1 MKKQKDNDKNSK
13 GGGNGSGNS
22 YVKSSNIVERSK
34 PSGKGTISIGFG
46 KDITTFK
53 DPSDKYSY
61 PSNTSSKSGYGS
73 ISGGEGLGSQS
84 GGFDHRLHQLHPR
97 DAETFIERIK
107 ASESEIQKLVNQY
120 RPLNPKSNEESLRVC
135 AIITLGIATDKELEG
150 LKNYKIEQS
159 KNIPSDL
166 IPYFASHS
174 GKVIGWLEHQN
185 NTLNLNF
192 NIAGKD
198 LDMSNKQITDENML
212 FFCQKMTS
220 FTFHF
225 DNLIIS
231 NNLMTNLSVQ
241 YLFNATLTSP
251 TNRTIKNLDLRNNQ
265 IGDVGA
271 ELIAAYLK
279 HGYMPATTHVN
290 LADNIITDKGTL
302 CFAESLNSSV
312 NKLKVLHLE
321 GNKLTPDGEFRIGS
335 SIKTVIQDMIV
346 FVKKFTG
353 KEIIKPA
360 LKEFIKYAEKY
371 GVDTTHIAT
380 NKPTLDYIKDTGIII
395 KNIAFGYA
403 KCSNIV
409 IDMLTFDTTLP
420 SLAKSTT
427 IEMYGS
433 KAVKKADLKVCVTWE
448 THDAIVSPE
457 GVDLAVKAIDLLGDG
472 E

>member
-1 MKKQKDNDKNSK
+1 MK
-13 GGGNGSGNS
+13 
-22 YVKSSNIVERSK
+22 
-34 PSGKGTISIGFG
+34 
-46 KDITTFK
+46 
-53 DPSDKYSY
+53 PSDKCTNNTGFSFSSGNGTSLGWDSNGTPCSINANKPTTTSIGSY
-61 PSNTSSKSGYGS
+61 YPNVSSGYNATARSYIGGLDDRFEPFKLTES
-73 ISGGEGLGSQS
+73 TNPYLKSSSSFPTFTPPQLPLPQPFPDQHIVSTNNNQQNIS
-84 GGFDHRLHQLHPR
+84 
-97 DAETFIERIK
+97 
-107 ASESEIQKLVNQY
+107 SELV
-120 RPLNPKSNEESLRVC
+120 
-135 AIITLGIATDKELEG
+135 
-150 LKNYKIEQS
+150 
-159 KNIPSDL
+159 
-166 IPYFASHS
+166 PYFASHS

-290 LADNIITDKGTL
+290 LADNIITDKGAL

-321 GNKLTPDGEFRIGS
+321 GNKISSTGEKYFVTELLNKATQHMIVYTQSYKGQFDEHVKMIFGNKEERAIVYKKLIAQGVEKGVNTKAIVVDQTLYGKIVNGIDLVNTNFKTFTGFIKCNFDPIDMIKSYAADKIIAKLPKSIGKLMGE
-335 SIKTVIQDMIV
+335 IKTTEDAVSCYFEAHNEAWTSEV
-346 FVKKFTG
+346 
-353 KEIIKPA
+353 
-360 LKEFIKYAEKY
+360 
-371 GVDTTHIAT
+371 GVSVLTHE
-380 NKPTLDYIKDTGIII
+380 LRVMGEDG
-395 KNIAFGYA
+395 FG
-403 KCSNIV
+403 
-409 IDMLTFDTTLP
+409 
-420 SLAKSTT
+420 
-427 IEMYGS
+427 E
-433 KAVKKADLKVCVTWE
+433 
-448 THDAIVSPE
+448 
-457 GVDLAVKAIDLLGDG
+457 
-472 E
+472 

>member
-1 MKKQKDNDKNSK
+1 
-13 GGGNGSGNS
+13 
-22 YVKSSNIVERSK
+22 
-34 PSGKGTISIGFG
+34 
-46 KDITTFK
+46 
-53 DPSDKYSY
+53 
-61 PSNTSSKSGYGS
+61 
-73 ISGGEGLGSQS
+73 
-84 GGFDHRLHQLHPR
+84 
-97 DAETFIERIK
+97 
-107 ASESEIQKLVNQY
+107 
-120 RPLNPKSNEESLRVC
+120 
-135 AIITLGIATDKELEG
+135 
-150 LKNYKIEQS
+150 
-159 KNIPSDL
+159 
-166 IPYFASHS
+166 
-174 GKVIGWLEHQN
+174 
-185 NTLNLNF
+185 
-192 NIAGKD
+192 
-198 LDMSNKQITDENML
+198 MSNKQITDENML
-212 FFCQKMTS
+212 FFCQKMAS

-290 LADNIITDKGTL
+290 LADNIITDKGAL

-335 SIKTVIQDMIV
+335 SIKTVVQDMIV

-360 LKEFIKYAEKY
+360 LKEFVKYAEKY
-371 GVDTTHIAT
+371 AVDTTHIAT
-380 NKPTLDYIKDTGIII
+380 NKSTWEYLKDISKIGGKTI
-395 KNIAFGYA
+395 FGYA

-409 IDMLTFDTTLP
+409 IDMLSFDTTLP
-420 SLAKSTT
+420 SLAKSST

-433 KAVKKADLKVCVTWE
+433 KAVKNTDLKVCVTLE
-448 THDAIVSPE
+448 TYDAIVSPE
-457 GVDLAVKAIDLLGDG
+457 GVDLAVKAIDLLGDV